1 MNVTSFSSAYSNQG
15 SGVRQPKSAPSYAF
29 QEDSFAASPKFGVI
43 DGGCCSIPCG
53 IGCGG
58 AILLLVGLL
67 FGGKIARGI
76 GSVFRGL
83 KGLVK

>member
-1 MNVTSFSSAYSNQG
+1 MNVASFSSVSPYQTMSQRNGNA
-15 SGVRQPKSAPSYAF
+15 QPQRA
-29 QEDSFAASPKFGVI
+29 SFNAGGANPQFGVV

-58 AILLLVGLL
+58 AILGLVALL

-76 GSVFRGL
+76 GSVFKGL

>member
-1 MNVTSFSSAYSNQG
+1 MNVASFSSASQYQVPPQQRKVAYNQHAQFNAG
-15 SGVRQPKSAPSYAF
+15 GANPQ
-29 QEDSFAASPKFGVI
+29 FGVV

-76 GSVFRGL
+76 GSVFKGL